1 MCLKCKWEEGILFS
15 INLKNENKSLNL
27 NKSMFEILAVTFLF
41 FFGLHY
47 FIKDWI
53 RIHCIV
59 NVLFMSLCL
68 IDVNY
73 SLILIFGLYVYDLLF
88 HPCNPI

>member
-1 MCLKCKWEEGILFS
+1 
-15 INLKNENKSLNL
+15 
-27 NKSMFEILAVTFLF
+27 MFEILAVTFLF

-73 SLILIFGLYVYDLLF
+73 SLVLIFGLYVYDLLF
-88 HPCNPI
+88 HPCNTFEYIHNIINILIFGITYYISYYNI